1 MGVSLKDKQK
11 IANLERKVA
20 RLADALG
27 FVMQKLTSNVPS
39 PIIGGEAKVLTMAE
53 LYASHVS
60 AKEKAE
66 KAIRAVEELATVQ

>member
-11 IANLERKVA
+11 IANLERRVA

-27 FVMQKLTSNVPS
+27 FVMQKLTSTQPS

-53 LYASHVS
+53 LYAQQVDARAS
-60 AKEKAE
+60 AE